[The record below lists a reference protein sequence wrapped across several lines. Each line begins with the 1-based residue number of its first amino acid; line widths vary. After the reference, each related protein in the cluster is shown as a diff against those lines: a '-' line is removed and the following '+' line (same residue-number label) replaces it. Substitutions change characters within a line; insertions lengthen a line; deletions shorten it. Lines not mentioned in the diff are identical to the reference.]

1 MFINIMLTYTKLLSN
16 CLLWYYIYSNTK
28 LYYYTTILSHFNLSN
43 IRLDDTK

>member
-1 MFINIMLTYTKLLSN
+1 MLTYTKLLSN
-16 CLLWYYIYSNTK
+16 KWYYIYYNTK